1 MSEVIV
7 EEQYREGCPKAVLI
21 TSPLWI
27 LWILS
32 GIGPHLKSEPV
43 CFRRRL
49 MDEAAILSA
58 TGGSLGLF
66 LGFSCL
72 GIAWDAC
79 TFLAAAVT
87 KRGCPGFAD
96 R

>member
-1 MSEVIV
+1 MPRNAPDMNSERV
-7 EEQYREGCPKAVLI
+7 R
-21 TSPLWI
+21 
-27 LWILS
+27 
-32 GIGPHLKSEPV
+32 
-43 CFRRRL
+43 FRRRL

-87 KRGCPGFAD
+87 KRGFPGCAD

>member
-1 MSEVIV
+1 MI
-7 EEQYREGCPKAVLI
+7 
-21 TSPLWI
+21 
-27 LWILS
+27 
-32 GIGPHLKSEPV
+32 SEPV

>member
-1 MSEVIV
+1 
-7 EEQYREGCPKAVLI
+7 
-21 TSPLWI
+21 
-27 LWILS
+27 
-32 GIGPHLKSEPV
+32 
-43 CFRRRL
+43 

-66 LGFSCL
+66 LGVSCL

-87 KRGCPGFAD
+87 KRGCPGCAD